1 MEFLFNLIFLLLLI
15 RFYGDRERDFYF
27 NRAYKKLVQ
36 FTDPPYR
43 FFSRFFPENQM
54 GGVHLLFFVVYL
66 ALRAFHYYSYRHE
79 FLGLP
84 WGPAMLVWKSPTLLY
99 SFLQSIFATTLFY
112 FHLLVILILL
122 EWLAHAH
129 LGGDPLLKIA
139 TRLTKW
145 PRTLFYRGFS
155 SFQLRMSFVFIGT
168 LFLFS
173 LFFYSLLFPF
183 EGEVVLVPG
192 RGEGVALFLK
202 MLTLNLFLAEKI
214 FRILFF
220 LLILRV
226 FLSWVFPY
234 GARGVGDIIYRLTDP
249 ICERF
254 SFLNLRAGPIDFTV
268 LVASILFL
276 FCDKIC
282 RALLVKLYL
291 SL

>member
-43 FFSRFFPENQM
+43 FFSRFLPENQM

-66 ALRAFHYYSYRHE
+66 TLRAFHYYSYRHE

-84 WGPAMLVWKSPTLLY
+84 WGPVMLVWKSPTLLY
-99 SFLQSIFATTLFY
+99 SFMQSIFATTLFY

-139 TRLTKW
+139 TRLTQW

-155 SFQLRMSFVFIGT
+155 SFQLRMTFVFIGT
-168 LFLFS
+168 LVLFT
-173 LFFYSLLFPF
+173 LFFYSLLLPF
-183 EGEVVLVPG
+183 GGGCGSYPWKRG
-192 RGEGVALFLK
+192 RGCTIPK
-202 MLTLNLFLAEKI
+202 NIDAEFVFSGKNI
-214 FRILFF
+214 PYFILSFNYASLS
-220 LLILRV
+220 LLVFSLWLEWGRGSYLPINRSDIRTI
-226 FLSWVFPY
+226 FLSESSSRPN
-234 GARGVGDIIYRLTDP
+234 RLYPHYCIGTL
-249 ICERF
+249 
-254 SFLNLRAGPIDFTV
+254 SFL
-268 LVASILFL
+268 
-276 FCDKIC
+276 
-282 RALLVKLYL
+282 
-291 SL
+291 